1 MGSVGYEINKCS
13 LPVFYIV
20 VNDWLFSL
28 RNSVAPYFINHDKD
42 NNIGHCNSE
51 DASNHFE
58 KTKVLCGSDNVMDTA
73 LQFISNARNKIDA
86 CVDHTR
92 PSLVVEIKR
101 LSRAIQ
107 DAKGRG
113 VKLRYI
119 TEIKSENV
127 SFCKELLSSI
137 VNDLHHLDGIKGN
150 FFVSEKEY
158 IAPAALHEKDK
169 PSSQIIHSNMKEI
182 VEEQQ
187 YLFDTLWN
195 KSIPAEDK
203 IREIEQG
210 IEPEYFRV
218 INDNEEAINILV
230 DLVKNAQ
237 REILFLLPNDK
248 ALTRI
253 DRLGLIDH
261 LINNVKGNERQE
273 QREEEGEEAEGE
285 FQARIICPLSDAN
298 LNIVNRILQNT
309 SPSNNI
315 RIINGNDSSFGIIIV
330 DNKKFLKAELREPE
344 AEQFSE
350 AIGLSFYSNSNPSVE
365 SYRLFFELLWNER
378 TTNEQFKLS
387 DKMQREFINI
397 AAHELRTPAQS
408 VLGYAELVRED
419 ALHKQANI
427 GESLEKIDAIYR
439 NARRLQKLTNDIL
452 DVSRI
457 ESQTLNIDKE
467 VFNISELITRIVQ
480 DYKSYLR
487 HQSRLSDMESPVQLF
502 SYSYQ
507 HGDSE
512 LLIEADR
519 DRINQAL
526 SNLINNAIKFTSQ
539 KGGTISVTTEKRN
552 NKDDNKEVVITVK
565 DTGEGIHPEIIPR
578 LFTKFAT
585 RSSSG
590 TGLGLYIS
598 KSIVETHGGRIWAE
612 NNSDGKGATFSFS
625 LPLT

>member
-1 MGSVGYEINKCS
+1 
-13 LPVFYIV
+13 
-20 VNDWLFSL
+20 L
-28 RNSVAPYFINHDKD
+28 RNSVSPYFTNHDKN
-42 NNIGHCNSE
+42 NNIGYCNS
-51 DASNHFE
+51 DDSSNYFE
-58 KTKVLCGSDNVMDTA
+58 KTKVLCGSDNVIDMA
-73 LQFISNARNKIDA
+73 LQFTSNASNKIDA

-92 PSLVVEIKR
+92 PSLIVEIKR
-101 LSRAIQ
+101 LKTAFQ
-107 DAKGRG
+107 DAKMRG

-127 SFCKELLSSI
+127 SFCKELLFSV

-150 FFVSEKEY
+150 FFVSEEEY

-187 YLFDTLWN
+187 YVFDTLWN

-218 INDNEEAINILV
+218 INDNEVTTNILV
-230 DLVKNAQ
+230 DLVKNAR

-248 ALTRI
+248 ALTKI

-261 LINNVKGNERQE
+261 LINKGNKEVNGKEKQE
-273 QREEEGEEAEGE
+273 QGGEGGEEAEGE
-285 FQARIICPLSDAN
+285 FQAKIICPLSDAN

-315 RIINGNDSSFGIIIV
+315 RFVNGNDSSFGIIIV
-330 DNKKFLKAELREPE
+330 DNKKSLKAELKEPE

-378 TTNEQFKLS
+378 TINEQFKLS

-427 GESLEKIDAIYR
+427 GDSLEKIEAIYR

-457 ESQTLNIDKE
+457 ESRTLNIDK
-467 VFNISELITRIVQ
+467 VFDISELITRIVQ

-487 HQSRLSDMESPVQLF
+487 RHSRLSDMESPVQLF
-502 SYSYQ
+502 SCSYQ
-507 HGDSE
+507 HEDSE

-539 KGGTISVTTEKRN
+539 K
-552 NKDDNKEVVITVK
+552 
-565 DTGEGIHPEIIPR
+565 
-578 LFTKFAT
+578 
-585 RSSSG
+585 
-590 TGLGLYIS
+590 
-598 KSIVETHGGRIWAE
+598 
-612 NNSDGKGATFSFS
+612 
-625 LPLT
+625 

>member
-1 MGSVGYEINKCS
+1 MR
-13 LPVFYIV
+13 
-20 VNDWLFSL
+20 D
-28 RNSVAPYFINHDKD
+28 SVAP
-42 NNIGHCNSE
+42 IGYCNS
-51 DASNHFE
+51 DDSSDYFE
-58 KTKVLCGSDNVMDTA
+58 KTKVLYGSDNVIDTA
-73 LQFISNARNKIDA
+73 LQFTSNARNKIDA

-92 PSLVVEIKR
+92 PSLIVEIKR
-101 LSRAIQ
+101 LKSVFQ
-107 DAKGRG
+107 DAKRRG

-127 SFCKELLSSI
+127 SFCKELLSSV

-187 YLFDTLWN
+187 YLFDTLWG

-237 REILFLLPNDK
+237 REILCLLPNDK

-261 LINNVKGNERQE
+261 LINKCNSEVNGKERQE
-273 QREEEGEEAEGE
+273 QGEQEGEGAEGE

-309 SPSNNI
+309 GPGNNI
-315 RIINGNDSSFGIIIV
+315 RFVNGNDSSFGIIIV

-344 AEQFSE
+344 AEKVSE

-378 TTNEQFKLS
+378 TANEQFKLS

-408 VLGYAELVRED
+408 VLGYAELVKED
-419 ALHKQANI
+419 ALHNHANI

-487 HQSRLSDMESPVQLF
+487 RHSRLSDMESPVQLF
-502 SYSYQ
+502 SYSHQ
-507 HGDSE
+507 DNTE

-552 NKDDNKEVVITVK
+552 NKDDNKEVVINVK

>member
-1 MGSVGYEINKCS
+1 
-13 LPVFYIV
+13 LT
-20 VNDWLFSL
+20 
-28 RNSVAPYFINHDKD
+28 NSVIPYFTYHND
-42 NNIGHCNSE
+42 NNISYSSDNS
-51 DASNHFE
+51 SPHSE
-58 KTKVLCGSDNVMDTA
+58 KTKVLYGSDKVIDTA
-73 LQFISNARNKIDA
+73 LQFTSNARNKIDA

-92 PSLVVEIKR
+92 PSLIVEIKR
-101 LSRAIQ
+101 LKKAFE
-107 DAKGRG
+107 DAKRRG

-119 TEIKSENV
+119 TEIKTENV
-127 SFCKELLSSI
+127 SFCKELLTSI
-137 VNDLHHLDGIKGN
+137 VNELRHLDGIKGN
-150 FFVSEKEY
+150 FYVSEKEY
-158 IAPAALHEKDK
+158 IAPGALHEKDK
-169 PSSQIIHSNMKEI
+169 PSSQIIKSNMKEI

-187 YLFDTLWN
+187 YIFDTLWN

-203 IREIEQG
+203 IKEIEQE

-218 INDNEEAINILV
+218 INDNEEATNILI

-261 LINNVKGNERQE
+261 LIDKCNNRINSKEAKG
-273 QREEEGEEAEGE
+273 EEGENE
-285 FQARIICPLSDAN
+285 FRAKIICPLSDAN

-309 SPSNNI
+309 SSSNNI
-315 RIINGNDSSFGIIIV
+315 RIVNGNNSSFGIIIV

-365 SYRLFFELLWNER
+365 SYKLFFELLWNER
-378 TTNEQFKLS
+378 TANEQFKLN
-387 DKMQREFINI
+387 DIMQREFINI

-408 VLGYAELVRED
+408 VLGYAELMREN
-419 ALHKQANI
+419 ALDKQAKI
-427 GESLEKIDAIYR
+427 GESIEEIEAIYR
-439 NARRLQKLTNDIL
+439 NAIRLQKLTNDIL

-457 ESQTLNIDKE
+457 ESQTLRLDKE
-467 VFNISELITRIVQ
+467 VTNLNELIARIVQ

-487 HQSRLSDMESPVQLF
+487 RHSNSINNKESPVQLF
-502 SYSYQ
+502 SYTS
-507 HGDSE
+507 DCE
-512 LLIEADR
+512 LIVEADR
-519 DRINQAL
+519 GRINQAI
-526 SNLINNAIKFTSQ
+526 SNLINNAMKFTSRR
-539 KGGTISVTTEKRN
+539 GGIISVTTEKRN
-552 NKDDNKEVVITVK
+552 NKEGNQEVIIAVK
-565 DTGEGIHPEIIPR
+565 DTGEGIHHEIIPR

-598 KSIVETHGGRIWAE
+598 KSIVEAHGGRIWAE

-625 LPLT
+625 LSITEK